1 MLNKSSKNS
10 RQKIVFIG
18 KSLFVVSEKRKTIC
32 YTFNRT
38 GLLKNCAIICL
49 LDMNMYRS

>member
-18 KSLFVVSEKRKTIC
+18 KSLFVVSENRKT
-32 YTFNRT
+32 T
-38 GLLKNCAIICL
+38 LLYITERDCL
-49 LDMNMYRS
+49 KIVL